1 MSNILVFPTVTPDM
15 RIGYMAAATAKD
27 TRLTR
32 REYLD
37 KAKNTLTKYDYE
49 GLLLAIMD
57 PEYYGNSDDL
67 IRRAADDYYELP
79 NSRME

>member
-1 MSNILVFPTVTPDM
+1 MSNILKFPTVTPDM
-15 RIGYMAAATAKD
+15 RIGHVSVAID
-27 TRLTR
+27 TRQTR

-37 KAKNTLTKYDYE
+37 KAKNCLTKEDYD

-67 IRRAADDYYELP
+67 IRRAADDYYDLP
-79 NSRME
+79 NSRKE

>member
-1 MSNILVFPTVTPDM
+1 MSNILPFPTITPDM
-15 RIGYMAAATAKD
+15 RVGYSATALD
-27 TRLTR
+27 TRITR

-37 KAKNTLTKYDYE
+37 KAKNTLTKEDYD

>member
-1 MSNILVFPTVTPDM
+1 MTNILPFPTITPDM
-15 RIGYMAAATAKD
+15 RVGYTSAAID
-27 TRLTR
+27 TRQTR
-32 REYLD
+32 REYLE
-37 KAKNTLTKYDYE
+37 KAKHCLTKYDYD

-67 IRRAADDYYELP
+67 IRKAADDYYDLP

>member
-1 MSNILVFPTVTPDM
+1 MSNILPFPSITPDM
-15 RIGYMAAATAKD
+15 RIGYIAAAID
-27 TRLTR
+27 TRRTR

-37 KAKNTLTKYDYE
+37 LAKKSLTKNDYE

-67 IRRAADDYYELP
+67 IRKAADDYYDLP

>member
-1 MSNILVFPTVTPDM
+1 MSNILPFPTITPDM
-15 RIGYMAAATAKD
+15 RVGYTATAID
-27 TRLTR
+27 TRKTR

-37 KAKNTLTKYDYE
+37 LAKSTLTKYDYE
-49 GLLLAIMD
+49 SVLLAIMD

>member
-1 MSNILVFPTVTPDM
+1 MSNVIPFPSVTPDM
-15 RIGYMAAATAKD
+15 RIGSVSVAID
-27 TRLTR
+27 TRRTR

-37 KAKNTLTKYDYE
+37 LAKRSLAKDDYE

-79 NSRME
+79 NSRKE

>member
-1 MSNILVFPTVTPDM
+1 MSNIIPFPSVTPDM
-15 RIGYMAAATAKD
+15 RIGYCSAAID
-27 TRLTR
+27 TRRTR

-37 KAKNTLTKYDYE
+37 LAKKSLAKDDYE

-67 IRRAADDYYELP
+67 IRRAADDYYDLP

>member
-1 MSNILVFPTVTPDM
+1 MSNILQFPTVTPDM
-15 RIGYMAAATAKD
+15 RIGHVSVAID
-27 TRLTR
+27 TRRTR

-37 KAKNTLTKYDYE
+37 LAKIHLTKYDYE

-67 IRRAADDYYELP
+67 IRRAADDYYDLP

>member
-1 MSNILVFPTVTPDM
+1 MSNILPFPTVSPDM
-15 RIGYMAAATAKD
+15 RIGSISAAID
-27 TRLTR
+27 TRITR

-37 KAKNTLTKYDYE
+37 KAKNTLTTEDYE

-57 PEYYGNSDDL
+57 PEYYSDSDDL

-79 NSRME
+79 NSRKE

>member
-1 MSNILVFPTVTPDM
+1 MSNILPFPSITPDM
-15 RIGYMAAATAKD
+15 RIGYTAAAID
-27 TRLTR
+27 TRRTR

-37 KAKNTLTKYDYE
+37 LAKKSLDKDDYE

-67 IRRAADDYYELP
+67 IRRATDDYYELP